1 MARSVVA
8 GHRLATGCFLDLCGL
23 PCLSEPALAVY
34 LTLLPERLE
43 RFPQPVDDQAANCVA
58 TSGKIDKASLCSLP
72 WTHELRHD
80 GKSMFWLL
88 AWWAIH
94 LRPKP
99 SKSSKSSKPSP
110 PSKIQSAIYG
120 NLNDVDLETKIDN
133 RGAFLDTLTK
143 KVPWLDP
150 AYREL
155 EPLFLQ
161 MAHTL
166 TGDLYWA
173 NGQMKNADFL
183 HEVLQRIILN
193 FLMKNQTNGFMV
205 LEKDPNP
212 REVEYQIRRHAY
224 KQVTPSRRSHSTMTD
239 DPEEEVKVSLLSS
252 PALVHLTYSRRVRH
266 PKGHV
271 GTTSDEEPAK
281 NMSRDGYLR

>member
-8 GHRLATGCFLDLCGL
+8 GHPMTPERWLRGL
-23 PCLSEPALAVY
+23 PLLSPVALAVY
-34 LTLLPERLE
+34 STHSRDRIQKCTQLE
-43 RFPQPVDDQAANCVA
+43 VDQVPNCVA
-58 TSGKIDKASLCSLP
+58 TSGEINKARLCSLP

-80 GKSMFWLL
+80 GESMFWLL

-120 NLNDVDLETKIDN
+120 NLNDVNLETKIDN
-133 RGAFLDTLTK
+133 QGAFLDTLANE
-143 KVPWLDP
+143 VPWLDP

-161 MAHTL
+161 MACHL
-166 TGDLYWA
+166 KGDLYWA
-173 NGQMKNADFL
+173 NDQMKNADFL
-183 HEVLQRIILN
+183 HEALQRIILN
-193 FLMKNQTNGFMV
+193 FLMKNQRNSFMH

-224 KQVTPSRRSHSTMTD
+224 KQVTPSRCSHSTMTD
-239 DPEEEVKVSLLSS
+239 DPEEEVEVSLLSS